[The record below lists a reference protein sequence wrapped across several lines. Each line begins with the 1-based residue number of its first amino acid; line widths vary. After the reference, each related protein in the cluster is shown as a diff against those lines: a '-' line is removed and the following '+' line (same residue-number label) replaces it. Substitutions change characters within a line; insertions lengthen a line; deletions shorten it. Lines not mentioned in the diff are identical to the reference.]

1 MNPLRDTDLVER
13 AKSQADNHPR
23 SLRRVGSLPDR
34 DMVVFE
40 DRATGERRKVP
51 NKFILALGDSTAF
64 ELSDTQSLL
73 DE

>member
-1 MNPLRDTDLVER
+1 MNPLRDSDLVER
-13 AKSQADNHPR
+13 ATDLADRHPR
-23 SLRRVGSLPDR
+23 TLRRVGTLPNR

-51 NKFILALGDSTAF
+51 NKFILALGDSVAF

>member
-13 AKSQADNHPR
+13 AKDQADRHPR
-23 SLRRVGSLPDR
+23 TLRRVGAMSDR

-51 NKFILALGDSTAF
+51 NKFILALGDSVAF

-73 DE
+73 EL